1 MLSYWSMLMLRT
13 HFDLK
18 NTFSRNVLH
27 LLIKSMMCKLKLS
40 HFSFFYI
47 SQDEICIKYI
57 LTYISIKFCLNIFIM
72 PLLFV
77 LELLFYCFCII
88 MHILSMLTDTDTQW
102 WSSVCQTIFS
112 FCVALFRITLNTPER
127 ESETEKNY
135 IEWLQTTLLRK
146 LVNWS
151 SEKKLRTSVTSL
163 RLVPVDRY
171 NELYSTLKDKY
182 GRKFVEVHVLILS
195 NSISKKS
202 NPYFICQLTLN
213 SYLFIFFQIW
223 PEKTDPQ
230 KFVYEDVAIATYLLV
245 SFCRMLVWYKVFLFL
260 FYSFEECFF
269 SCRSYGK
276 CNGKNK
282 RVKHSK
288 ALLTSDVEMDCLFIF
303 SSQKGLV
310 GIYNIFSGYMLTWVR
325 FRYF

>member
-127 ESETEKNY
+127 ESETEKSY

-171 NELYSTLKDKY
+171 NELYNTLKDKY

-195 NSISKKS
+195 NSI
-202 NPYFICQLTLN
+202 
-213 SYLFIFFQIW
+213 
-223 PEKTDPQ
+223 
-230 KFVYEDVAIATYLLV
+230 
-245 SFCRMLVWYKVFLFL
+245 
-260 FYSFEECFF
+260 
-269 SCRSYGK
+269 
-276 CNGKNK
+276 
-282 RVKHSK
+282 
-288 ALLTSDVEMDCLFIF
+288 
-303 SSQKGLV
+303 
-310 GIYNIFSGYMLTWVR
+310 
-325 FRYF
+325 

>member
-1 MLSYWSMLMLRT
+1 MFKYFHYAAFFCLRT
-13 HFDLK
+13 F
-18 NTFSRNVLH
+18 V
-27 LLIKSMMCKLKLS
+27 
-40 HFSFFYI
+40 
-47 SQDEICIKYI
+47 
-57 LTYISIKFCLNIFIM
+57 
-72 PLLFV
+72 LLF
-77 LELLFYCFCII
+77 LHYNAHFEHAYRYRE
-88 MHILSMLTDTDTQW
+88 W

-213 SYLFIFFQIW
+213 SSLFIFFQIW

-269 SCRSYGK
+269 FLQIIWEMQRKEQKSETLQSFVDLGCG
-276 CNGKNK
+276 NG
-282 RVKHSK
+282 
-288 ALLTSDVEMDCLFIF
+288 LLVHILQSEGV
-303 SSQKGLV
+303 
-310 GIYNIFSGYMLTWVR
+310 SGNL
-325 FRYF
+325 